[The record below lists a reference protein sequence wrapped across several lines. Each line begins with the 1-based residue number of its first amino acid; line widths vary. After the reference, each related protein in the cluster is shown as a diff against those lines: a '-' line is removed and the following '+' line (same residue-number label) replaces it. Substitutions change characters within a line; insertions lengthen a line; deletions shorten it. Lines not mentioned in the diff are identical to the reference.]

1 MDGVAC
7 EGEIMCL
14 AISEHV
20 ENAGVHSG
28 DATLVTPPQ
37 DLNNET
43 VAKIQSIC
51 HAVAK
56 NLEVNG
62 PFNIQ
67 LIAKVNS
74 ILVVTFSRPLLFK
87 CFFGINYS
95 HRTMNCM

>member
-1 MDGVAC
+1 M
-7 EGEIMCL
+7 

-37 DLNNET
+37 DLNAET
-43 VAKIQSIC
+43 VAKIKSIV

-56 NLEVNG
+56 NLEVTG

-67 LIAKVNS
+67 LIAKVHILKM
-74 ILVVTFSRPLLFK
+74 ILVLSFPKAVFTFA
-87 CFFGINYS
+87 ND
-95 HRTMNCM
+95 